1 MPLDLSS
8 LDPNKAITA
17 IYIGYYDRAPDAEG
31 LEFWL
36 GRYNEFLDGAAD
48 GDAGR
53 SLSGIA
59 ERFSAAI
66 ETRDKYPYFEAPNVA
81 DARDFLTSVYQN
93 LFNRDPD
100 TAGLD
105 HWATKLVTGQIP
117 VGEIIIRIIQGAQD
131 NGPGFNDRQTV
142 LNKIEVGCD
151 WVESAAN
158 EGITT
163 SSNPMARVVDGELVI
178 LDQEA
183 YASATSILAVRD
195 EDGNFIDGVTDE
207 AQSVTDGLARVDAFI
222 AGYGND
228 APDAG
233 PDAETVAEDGV
244 LSDFVSATDP
254 DGDALAYSIAPG
266 DGPDNGT
273 LVMNAD
279 GTYTY
284 TPNANY
290 VGSDSF
296 TYTVT
301 DPSGATDKD
310 TVSLTVENTNDA
322 PVASGVIATTNEDT
336 GVTITPSFTDL
347 DNAQGAADTAT
358 ISIGSN
364 PAHGSVVVNANG
376 TISYTPDADYFGT
389 DSFQY
394 IVTDAAGASSIATA
408 TVTVNAVNDAPV
420 AADAAAN
427 ATEGGAVVAG
437 TVTATDVDGP
447 SLSFSLNNPAPA
459 GLSFNPNGSFTF
471 NPADQ
476 AYNSLAAGQTQT
488 INVAFT
494 ATDGSATDGG
504 LLVITVTGTNDAP
517 TASAVTATGAEDG
530 GAITVTA
537 ITSDVDAGDTATFSI
552 GSNPANGT
560 VVNNGNGTF
569 SYTPNANFNGVDSF
583 QYIVTDS
590 QGASAIATAT
600 ITVSAVNDAPVSADV
615 VVSSLEDQVVTGQ
628 LAATD
633 VDGDQL
639 TFAQAAGGDL
649 KGGSLSLNGNGS
661 YTYTPAADFNGTAT
675 FNYTVSDGNGGSATH
690 SVTINI
696 APVADIF
703 TVGVDNLNGGDG
715 DDTFL
720 GNEATLN
727 AGDKAVGG
735 AGNDTV
741 IISVDTGADPAAQN
755 LAFAGFELD
764 VETFR
769 TTVDGDG
776 SATFDMSSSEITG
789 NTFHVFNSTADSIF
803 NRVNMTPDG
812 DGERGNGDDNND
824 GIGDDELNIYL
835 DNVTENADVTFTTRP
850 AQVSGNADEVNIV
863 AHNRDSNGFIGDVN
877 FFGTPGDTEATNT
890 SAAIEVVDISTAG
903 SPLSVNI
910 EDLNIPGANTLEV
923 HTDSTSNAGNL
934 TIGDNQAGAGLT
946 VNSGVGVESIT
957 GFDNQLD
964 NSIRTITGTGG
975 NTNGSGGVALW
986 TGNSGV
992 TGSFG
997 EGADTILGGSAG
1009 DNLSGNGGNDAL
1021 DGAGGNDLL
1030 NGGDGNDTLL
1040 GNIGNDTING
1050 DAGNDVMRG
1059 GAGNDS
1065 QFGGTGNDNIDT
1077 GALTDGAGTEFVDAG
1092 ADNDAVATRGEFLT
1106 GRFTGQDLDP
1116 FDNPDDPSDSDGVD
1130 QFDGGTGIDSMA
1142 INGSNS
1148 APQGQQ
1154 GLNDV
1159 QNFQD
1164 IFLNSGTFNFTI
1176 DNNSVFEGDHDA
1188 RVAAG
1193 GAEGE
1198 TTINATSSN
1207 QATVNASTLDQA
1219 IELIGGDG
1227 NDVLFGGRG
1236 NDTIE
1241 GDGDTGTNSGGADDL
1256 RGGAGDDTF
1265 VTSASEMTG
1274 TDTMEGGSG
1283 NDTILITND
1292 NGRTS
1297 GLAGSSGNAAVVS
1310 GLVAGI
1316 QTIKVEDTSSGDEGD
1331 LTINFNSFDNVS
1343 NVNVVHDGIGD
1354 GSTEGR
1360 VHVDGSD
1367 MDAGE
1372 NLTVNM
1378 AGNTFD
1384 TDIRVTG
1391 GAGNDTFNM
1400 GEFLSGP
1407 NATSPAGDALDGGAG
1422 FDTVQI
1428 TGSQSGDFTNV
1439 SNIECIEITG
1449 ATNGE
1454 TFTFGADAEAAF
1466 AAGVT
1471 PIIKLNNLPGVNVTI
1486 DTTAFAGPV
1495 IIEDNSSSNTFNTGP
1510 GDDTIVAS
1518 TGTDTYN
1525 TDGGADVIRVSG
1537 NDLDIT
1543 DSVNTGSGI
1552 DTVEMDN
1559 SSAQV
1564 NAVSNLDT
1572 NSTVE
1577 NYRLTD
1583 DGDRLIGNDLD
1594 NNTLEFQ
1601 NGNVNTLT
1609 EINVDFTALT
1619 DNQDTARVTLNANQ
1633 QDVDFAFNVEGSSTS
1648 DTFEKRNDGVDNNI
1662 DFDGNDGND
1671 NFILNGGDAGSTTE
1685 YSGGDGFDSV
1695 TLSGGQIT
1703 DDGFV
1708 NFDTIENLQAEAGQ
1722 VVNARLGTEADQS
1735 GLQQIAGSDGNDDV
1749 VADSQF
1755 NNDMTVI
1762 TGPGDDR
1769 FDFGDTSGSIT
1780 FVARA
1785 GEVDAADDLQGGTGT
1800 GDEIRLTADNNTA
1813 DLSNTEAVE
1822 TVTVVE
1828 NGDASIGITITNN
1841 TFTGVA
1847 DNEIDV
1853 DASDLDDTG
1862 TALPEG
1868 GLTLNAGTVTGGRI
1882 LDVVGGTGADNIT
1895 TGTGNDTVSSG
1906 AGNDTVVANG
1916 GNDTVLLGAGNDTA
1930 SLGSGNDNATGD
1942 AGNDNIDAGIG
1953 ADTVDGG
1960 ANNDTIT
1967 GGQGIDELTGGSGN
1981 DRFRYVDV
1989 EDSFSLS
1996 RDIITD
2002 FVEADDCIV
2011 IETQLIANA
2020 IADFNAANPGNTV
2033 PANIGLGIGAGESTV
2048 GFNNAGLFINGQGNV
2063 GPGYA
2068 VNFSDAQ
2075 GAISQTAR
2083 DGVADYILERNA
2095 GPNGENKLWVDA
2107 NDDGV
2112 LNGLDLQIFL
2122 NVATLST
2129 QSAVYMIDTIAPT
2142 ISDVTLSTSEV
2153 RTLVNIVSGDFDN
2166 NAATADTQS
2175 LYDSISAGDTTFEGT
2190 LDGIDTDG
2198 GTVIYENVNGFTPV
2212 AGVITVVGTY
2222 GTLTV
2227 QANGAYTYQVGA
2239 TAAQR
2244 SAIEALDDSEQAS
2257 DNFTVNIDDGSGNKA
2272 SASFTV
2278 DVNGADDHPT
2288 VVTGGATANYV
2299 EDAANAP
2306 LNGTIVGN
2314 DVDTSD
2320 TVVYNAI
2327 GGTYN
2332 SVADTWTVVGTYGTL
2347 VLDQNTGAYT
2357 YTPEATAAQQA
2368 AVQALAEGQPASDV
2382 FTVDL
2387 FDGDDAGATTTQ
2399 ITANWTGVNDRPD
2412 ITVVT
2417 TASGDL
2423 VENDPTPVAT
2433 GTLNVVDID
2442 TTDVVALSVGPVAIS
2457 GTGAAAA
2464 ATALFDGTSVQLTLN
2479 TAAAAANAPAGTEF
2493 DWEFNGLLEEFDFLD
2508 DGEVL
2513 TLTYTVTADDQ
2524 SGTGTATDTQDIV
2537 IRIEGTNDGPTI
2549 GVVAAGDSNAEALVE
2564 DVPNAPVTGTLTT
2577 VDLDVSDS
2585 IQSVTVTALDDTG
2598 TFAGSIAGTAGMLTA
2613 APTTPPL
2620 PIAADTGD
2628 TSNVTWTFD
2637 PAGEQFD
2644 ALAVG
2649 ETLILNYR
2657 ITVTDNDG
2665 LTATETVSITITGT
2679 NDAPFIVAGATD
2691 AIGAVK
2697 EIDDLAAGEGVA
2709 TLTDNGTIT
2718 YDDLDLSDTHTISAS
2733 ALTVTGSTGVP
2744 FEGPGDAVVD
2754 TPIGNINF
2762 VHNDAK
2768 DTIGWTY
2775 SVNDAATE
2783 FLGEGEL
2790 LTMTSTVT
2798 IDDGNGGTTTQ
2809 VVTITVEGEND
2820 APIFTSVTAGP
2831 GKITEIVDGGAGEGT
2846 ATLTTTGIVDFLDLD
2861 LSDGHTLVASAPSL
2875 GIGSITSIVSAP
2887 FPNSDHNGGFN
2898 GDLNIYT
2905 YSVNDADIEF
2915 LAEGEV
2921 LTQTVTFTVTD
2932 DEGATDTAVATIT
2945 IVGSNDQPD
2954 VNAGGSGDSDAVT
2967 LIENAANPLTAT
2979 DTLSVEDLDD
2989 TDTVTAAVSASSV
3002 NAGST
3007 YLTNGGT
3014 KVFNPAG
3021 LLTITPGPVAADK
3034 GDTGNLT
3041 WTFDAG
3047 GETFEELAKD
3057 ETLIFDYSIKVTD
3070 DSGIGAS
3077 NTDTHV
3083 VTVTIKGTNDAPEFD
3098 VDLVAGDD
3106 VSEKVVEG
3114 DLPLTASGTVSIDDI
3129 DENDQ
3134 VTVTVTKAEV
3144 DGNYVPNGVG
3154 NGTTDST
3161 PSAAQLISMMT
3172 ITGSPAAADGADSEI
3187 GWDWDSSKLPTNF
3200 DYLGN
3205 NETQT
3210 ITYTLTGDDGNGGTD
3225 TQTVTIEINGTND
3238 ENTLVFE
3245 TGGTGTTSAT
3255 VVIEE
3260 DKVDTAAATFT
3271 FTASDV
3277 DDNDQMTLSTTGVQ
3291 ILVNG
3296 VAYAGPSTLPTDA
3309 ALLAAL
3315 DVYNT
3320 KDSSGDSV
3328 VDDNGQTGNVTAEF
3342 NTAGQLA
3349 TTDFDFLGENDTA
3362 TITYTIRIDDLQGA
3376 TSTETITIKID
3387 GQNDAPVFVAGSLTA
3402 ESGGANS
3409 FQFTLLDVD
3418 DGAQLALVN
3427 DIPQTGGVET
3437 TLGSIN
3443 NGTPNVFDWGSF
3455 AGGVDVTNLIGVDEF
3470 GAQTVTDD
3478 AGTPLPDAPTF
3489 GIHIVAQDFGGGDDN
3504 VININAGSATTIVAD
3519 GKGGDDT
3526 FQISGTND
3534 PSANKYLFGE
3544 ADDGAGN
3551 NFVFQDQAAF
3561 GANIILGDFG
3571 SNEQI
3576 IFDIPAISAGVAS
3589 IGTGAI
3595 LGTAKV
3601 DPSGVTLA
3609 AVTVSATATATATAS
3624 FTGTGFGFFQ
3634 NLFQGATVT
3643 TTANATA
3650 KTTNVTT
3657 LTTLIITATA
3667 SVTNTGASSAV
3678 LNVVTTG
3685 AGTAQLTFANAQ
3697 VGVSAAMILDNGGAG
3712 FASLAALKAN
3722 ITANTAATNAPA
3734 VAFGIVN
3741 DGAGNGILHAI
3752 AIQNDGVAGITAGE
3766 LTGTVTIATILGN
3779 TDLGTNDIAFV

>member
-1 MPLDLSS
+1 MPLDLSA
-8 LDPNKAITA
+8 LTPKEAITA

-31 LEFWL
+31 MEFWL
-36 GRYNEFLDGAAD
+36 GRYNEFLDGASD

-81 DARDFLTSVYQN
+81 DAQDFLTSVYQN

-100 TAGLD
+100 QAGLD
-105 HWATKLVTGQIP
+105 HWTTKLVTGQIP

-142 LNKIEVGCD
+142 LNKIEVACD
-151 WVESAAN
+151 WVVSAAN

-163 SSNPMARVVDGELVI
+163 STNPMAEVVDGQLNIIDE
-178 LDQEA
+178 EA
-183 YASATSILAVRD
+183 YESASTIL
-195 EDGNFIDGVTDE
+195 DGVTDE
-207 AQSVTDGLARVDAFI
+207 AQSVTDGLAAVDAFI
-222 AGYGND
+222 DGYGND
-228 APDAG
+228 APDAS

-244 LSDFVSATDP
+244 LNDFVSATDP
-254 DGDALAYSIAPG
+254 DGDALVYSIAPG
-266 DGPDNGT
+266 DGPANGT

-284 TPNANY
+284 TPNADY

-301 DPSGATDKD
+301 DPSGATDKA

-322 PVASGVIATTNEDT
+322 PVASGVIQTTNEDSP
-336 GVTITPSFTDL
+336 VIITPSFTDL
-347 DNAQGAADTAT
+347 DNAQGSPDTAT
-358 ISIGSN
+358 ISVGSN
-364 PAHGSVVVNANG
+364 PANGSVVVNANG
-376 TISYTPDADYFGT
+376 TITYTPDADFFGT

-408 TVTVNAVNDAPV
+408 TVTVKAVNDAPV

-427 ATEGGAVVAG
+427 ATEGGAVIAG
-437 TVTATDVDGP
+437 TVTASDVDGP
-447 SLSFSLNNPAPA
+447 SVSFSLNNPAPA
-459 GLSFNPNGSFTF
+459 GLSFNPNGTFTF
-471 NPADQ
+471 NPADP
-476 AYNSLAAGQTQT
+476 AYDSLAAGQTQT
-488 INVAFT
+488 INVPFT
-494 ATDGSATDGG
+494 ANDGSATDGG

-537 ITSDVDAGDTATFSI
+537 ITSDVDAGDTATFSV
-552 GSNPANGT
+552 SANPANGT
-560 VVNNGNGTF
+560 VVNNNDGTF
-569 SYTPNANFNGVDSF
+569 SYTPNADFNGVDSF
-583 QYIVTDS
+583 TYTVTDS
-590 QGASAIATAT
+590 QGATASAVAT

-628 LAATD
+628 LTATD

-639 TFAQAAGGDL
+639 TFAQAAGGNL
-649 KGGSLSLNGNGS
+649 QGGSLSLNADGS
-661 YTYTPAADFNGTAT
+661 YVYTPKADFNGTAS
-675 FNYTVSDGNGGSATH
+675 FNYTVSDGNGGSTTN

-703 TVGVDNLNGGDG
+703 TPGVDNLNGGDG

-741 IISVDTGADPAAQN
+741 IINVDTNDQN

-789 NTFHVFNSTADSIF
+789 NTFHVFNSTADSVF

-824 GIGDDELNIYL
+824 GIGDDELNVYL

-850 AQVSGNADEVNIV
+850 AQVTGNADEVNIL

-877 FFGTPGDTEATNT
+877 FFGAPETNT
-890 SAAIEVVDISTAG
+890 SAGIEVVDISTAG
-903 SPLSVNI
+903 SPLDVNI
-910 EDLNIPGANTLEV
+910 QDLNVPGANTLEV
-923 HTDSTSNAGNL
+923 HTDSTANAGDL
-934 TIGDNQAGAGLT
+934 IIGDNQANSGLT
-946 VNSGVGVESIT
+946 INSAVGTESIT

-964 NSIRTITGTGG
+964 NSIRTVTGTGG
-975 NTNGSGGVALW
+975 NTNGNGGVALW
-986 TGNSGV
+986 LGDNGV

-997 EGADTILGGSAG
+997 EGADTILGGSGG
-1009 DNLSGNGGNDAL
+1009 DNLSGNGGSDAIA
-1021 DGAGGNDLL
+1021 GAGGNDLL

-1040 GNIGNDTING
+1040 GNDGNDTING

-1059 GAGNDS
+1059 GSGNDS
-1065 QFGGTGNDNIDT
+1065 QFGGTGSDNIDT
-1077 GALTDGAGTEFVDAG
+1077 GSLAAGAATEFVDAG
-1092 ADNDAVATRGEFLT
+1092 SDNDSVTTRGEFLT

-1116 FDNPDDPSDSDGVD
+1116 SDNPDNPFDSDGVD
-1130 QFDGGTGIDSMA
+1130 QFDGGSGVDNLTIT
-1142 INGSNS
+1142 GSNT

-1164 IFLNSGTFNFTI
+1164 IFLSSGTFNFTI

-1198 TTINATSSN
+1198 TTINATISN

-1400 GEFLSGP
+1400 GEFLSDP

-1510 GDDTIVAS
+1510 GDDTIIAS

-1543 DSVNTGSGI
+1543 DSLNTGAGS

-1559 SSAQV
+1559 STGAV

-1577 NYRLTD
+1577 NYGLTN
-1583 DGDRLIGNDLD
+1583 DGDRVLNVTDAD
-1594 NNTLEFQ
+1594 DNTLEFQ
-1601 NGNVNTLT
+1601 NGNVTTLT

-1619 DNQDTARVTLNANQ
+1619 DGDDTARVTLNANQ
-1633 QDVDFAFNVEGSSTS
+1633 QDADFAFNVEGSSTS

-1695 TLSGGQIT
+1695 TLSGGQII

-1708 NFDTIENLQAEAGQ
+1708 NFDTIENLQSEAGQ
-1722 VVNARLGTEADQS
+1722 VVNARLGAEADKS
-1735 GLQQIAGSDGNDDV
+1735 GLQQITGSDGNDDV

-1762 TGPGDDR
+1762 TGLGDDR

-1780 FVARA
+1780 FVAQA
-1785 GEVDAADDLQGGTGT
+1785 GEIDASDDLQGGTGT

-1828 NGDASIGITITNN
+1828 SGDNNVGIIITNN

-1853 DASDLDDTG
+1853 DASALDDTG
-1862 TALPEG
+1862 TDLPEG
-1868 GLTLNAGTVTGGRI
+1868 GLILNAGTVTGGRV

-1895 TGTGNDTVSSG
+1895 TGTGNDTISSG
-1906 AGNDTVVANG
+1906 EGNDTVVANG
-1916 GNDTVLLGAGNDTA
+1916 GNDIVLLGGGNDTA
-1930 SLGSGNDNATGD
+1930 SLGSGNDNAIGGT
-1942 AGNDNIDAGIG
+1942 GNDNIDAGVG
-1953 ADTVDGG
+1953 ADIVDGG
-1960 ANNDTIT
+1960 ADNDTIT

-2020 IADFNAANPGNTV
+2020 IADFNAASPGNPV
-2033 PANIGLGIGAGESTV
+2033 PANIGLGIGTGESTV

-2068 VNFSDAQ
+2068 ANFSDAQ

-2095 GPNGENKLWVDA
+2095 GPNGENKLWVDV

-2112 LNGLDLQIFL
+2112 LNGLDLQIFV
-2122 NVATLST
+2122 NVDTLGT
-2129 QSAVYMIDTIAPT
+2129 QNAVYMIDTIAPT

-2153 RTLVNIVSGDFDN
+2153 RTLVNTVDGDFDN

-2175 LYDSISAGDTTFEGT
+2175 VYDSVSAGDTTFEGT

-2288 VVTGGATANYV
+2288 VVTGGAAANYV

-2306 LNGTIVGN
+2306 LIGTIVGN

-2327 GGTYN
+2327 GGSYN
-2332 SVADTWTVVGTYGTL
+2332 SVAETWTVVGTYGTL
-2347 VLDQNTGAYT
+2347 VLDQNTGDYT

-2368 AVQALAEGQPASDV
+2368 AVQALAEGQPASDI

-2387 FDGDDAGATTTQ
+2387 FDGDDAGAITTQ

-2464 ATALFDGTSVQLTLN
+2464 TTAGFDGTSVQLTLS
-2479 TAAAAANAPAGTEF
+2479 TAAAGANAPAGTNF

-2549 GVVAAGDSNAEALVE
+2549 GVVALGDSNAEALVE

-2585 IQSVTVTALDDTG
+2585 IQSVTVTALADTG
-2598 TFAGSIAGTAGMLTA
+2598 TFAGSVAGTAGMLTA
-2613 APTTPPL
+2613 APN
-2620 PIAADTGD
+2620 ASSNG
-2628 TSNVTWTFD
+2628 NVTWTFN

-2649 ETLILNYR
+2649 ETLILNYL

-2691 AIGAVK
+2691 AIGAVE
-2697 EIDDLAAGEGVA
+2697 EIDDLAAGAGSA
-2709 TLTDNGTIT
+2709 TLTDSGTIT
-2718 YDDLDLSDTHTISAS
+2718 YDDLDLSDTHTTSAT
-2733 ALTVTGSTGVP
+2733 ALTVTGSTAP
-2744 FEGPGDAVVD
+2744 FEGLGDALVD

-2783 FLGEGEL
+2783 FLGEGEF

-2820 APIFTSVTAGP
+2820 APVFTLVTAAP
-2831 GKITEIVDGGAGEGT
+2831 TQITEIVDGGKGEGT
-2846 ATLTTTGIVDFLDLD
+2846 ATLTTTGFVDFSDLD
-2861 LSDGHTLVASAPSL
+2861 LSDGHTLVASAPSA
-2875 GIGSITSIVSAP
+2875 GIGSITNIANNSGT
-2887 FPNSDHNGGFN
+2887 PNSDHDNGSN
-2898 GDLNIYT
+2898 IQLNTYT
-2905 YSVNDADIEF
+2905 YSVDDADIEY

-2932 DEGATDTAVATIT
+2932 DAGATDTAVATIT
-2945 IVGSNDQPD
+2945 IVGLNDQPD

-3021 LLTITPGPVAADK
+3021 LLTITAGPVAADK
-3034 GDTGNLT
+3034 GTTGNLT

-3047 GETFEELAKD
+3047 GETFEELAED
-3057 ETLIFDYSIKVTD
+3057 ETLIFDYTIKVTD
-3070 DSGIGAS
+3070 DSGVGAS

-3083 VTVTIKGTNDAPEFD
+3083 VTVTIKGTNDAPVFD

-3114 DLPLTASGTVSIDDI
+3114 DLPLTASGTVSVDDI

-3144 DGNYVPNGVG
+3144 DGNYVPNGA
-3154 NGTTDST
+3154 GTGST
-3161 PSAAQLISMMT
+3161 PSEADLIKMMT
-3172 ITGSPAAADGADSEI
+3172 VTGSSADADGKDSEI
-3187 GWDWDSSKLPTNF
+3187 GWNWDSAPTTF

-3245 TGGTGTTSAT
+3245 KGGTGTTSAT

-3260 DKVDTAAATFT
+3260 DKVDTASATFT
-3271 FTASDV
+3271 FKASDV

-3296 VAYAGPSTLPTDA
+3296 VAYAGPSTLPTNA

-3320 KDSSGDSV
+3320 KDASGDSV

-3342 NTAGQLA
+3342 NAAGQLA

-3376 TSTETITIKID
+3376 TSTETVTIKID
-3387 GQNDAPVFVAGSLTA
+3387 GQNDAPVYVASSYTGDSTV
-3402 ESGGANS
+3402 GVNNTY
-3409 FQFTLLDVD
+3409 QFTLTDVD
-3418 DGAQLALVN
+3418 DGALLALVN
-3427 DIPQTGGVET
+3427 DPPVTGALETIP
-3437 TLGSIN
+3437 GSVN
-3443 NGTPNVFDWGSF
+3443 NGTPTSLPFNDGNTPF
-3455 AGGVDVTNLIGVDEF
+3455 AETSLIGVDEF
-3470 GAQTVTDD
+3470 GATT
-3478 AGTPLPDAPTF
+3478 TF
-3489 GIHIVAQDFGGGDDN
+3489 DSNGDVLTGGIFGVHIVGLDTGSDNDFISVDVSGP
-3504 VININAGSATTIVAD
+3504 VTVVAD
-3519 GKGGDDT
+3519 LQDGDDT
-3526 FQISGTND
+3526 FAISGTNNPD
-3534 PSANKYLFGE
+3534 VEFYLFGDE
-3544 ADDGAGN
+3544 DTNDFG
-3551 NFVFQDQAAF
+3551 FLDQASF

-3571 SNEQI
+3571 SDEQI
-3576 IFDIPAISAGVAS
+3576 VFQIPDISAGVAS
-3589 IGTGAI
+3589 IAAGAI
-3595 LGTAKV
+3595 LGTAVV
-3601 DPSGVTLA
+3601 DPSGATLDVKVT
-3609 AVTVSATATATATAS
+3609 ATATATATAF

-3634 NLFQGATVT
+3634 NLFQGATTQVVAT
-3643 TTANATA
+3643 GTATA
-3650 KTTNVTT
+3650 TSVNALTT
-3657 LTTLIITATA
+3657 LTITAPT
-3667 SVTNTGASSAV
+3667 STVVTGAASAV

-3685 AGTAQLTFANAQ
+3685 AGTKQLTFAGTGQ
-3697 VGVSAAMILDNGGAG
+3697 VGVSAAMILDNGGSG
-3712 FASLAALKAN
+3712 FVSLAALKAN
-3722 ITANTAATNAPA
+3722 ITANTAATSAPA

-3779 TDLGTNDIAFV
+3779 TDLGISDIAFI